1 MKAFARLAVP
11 LAALA
16 GLTVALAPAAGA
28 ATAQPAHPV
37 THTNLSPSA
46 TTATCHDHTVST
58 TGFATET
65 IITDGPHT
73 VVRFNDA
80 EQGDAFTF
88 GASGIGTFWGHHR
101 EYRFD
106 AQGTWFNDLFPLGS
120 FRGELHVKVFADRW
134 NRPVGFEAWVA
145 HVDCG
150 R

>member
-16 GLTVALAPAAGA
+16 GLTLALAPAAGA
-28 ATAQPAHPV
+28 STARPAFPV
-37 THTNLSPSA
+37 TKTHVSPSA
-46 TTATCHDHTVST
+46 TTVTCRDRTVST

-80 EQGDAFTF
+80 ELGDGYVF
-88 GASGIGTFWGHHR
+88 GASGTGTFWGRHR
-101 EYRFD
+101 SYQFD
-106 AQGTWFNDLFPLGS
+106 VAGTWFNNLFPLGS
-120 FRGELHVKVFADRW
+120 FRGQIRVKVFADRW
-134 NRPVGFEAWVA
+134 NAPVGFQATVKY
-145 HVDCG
+145 VDCG